1 MLVEKGHLHTDFSY
15 MIDEVMHFLSQ
26 KDLIP
31 LGILLL
37 VGTNLDQVIS
47 HKIK

>member
-1 MLVEKGHLHTDFSY
+1 MWRKGHLHTDFFSS
-15 MIDEVMHFLSQ
+15 MMDEVMHFLSQ
-26 KDLIP
+26 KDLIS

-47 HKIK
+47 H

>member
-1 MLVEKGHLHTDFSY
+1 MFEEKGSPAHRFFSY
-15 MIDEVMHFLSQ
+15 MMDEVMHFLSQ
-26 KDLIP
+26 KDLIS

-47 HKIK
+47 H

>member
-1 MLVEKGHLHTDFSY
+1 MEKSDLHTDFSY
-15 MIDEVMHFLSQ
+15 VMDEVMHFLSQ
-26 KDLIP
+26 KDLIS

>member
-1 MLVEKGHLHTDFSY
+1 MEKGHLHTDISY
-15 MIDEVMHFLSQ
+15 MMDEVMHFLSQ

-31 LGILLL
+31 LGLLLL

-47 HKIK
+47 HQINK